1 MPDVVDGYLLPLELG
16 FCSEKA
22 NMKRLNSYW
31 RTVVSLSILV
41 MGISSAKPANVTLA
55 WDPNPE
61 ADLGG
66 YYIYFGTNTLDR
78 VDVKTG
84 TSVTLSNLVA
94 GVRYSIYATA
104 YNEAGLESAPSET
117 VFYTPIAEIVNPTLA
132 MQAVNGQITLS
143 GTAIPTQAVVIQA
156 ASNLHAPEWITV
168 QTITPGADGRIN
180 IQLMEHLL
188 NPRRFYRLA
197 VLP

>member
-1 MPDVVDGYLLPLELG
+1 
-16 FCSEKA
+16 
-22 NMKRLNSYW
+22 MKRLNSFL
-31 RTVVSLSILV
+31 RTAVSLSVLV
-41 MGISSAKPANVTLA
+41 MGIYNAKSANVTLA

-61 ADLGG
+61 GDLGG

-84 TSVTLSNLVA
+84 TSITLSNLVA

-104 YNEAGLESAPSET
+104 YNQAGVESAPSET
-117 VFYTPIAEIVNPTLA
+117 IFYTPIAEIVNPVLA
-132 MQAVNGQITLS
+132 MQAVNGQVTLS
-143 GTAIPTQAVVIQA
+143 GTAIPSQPVVIQA
-156 ASNLHAPEWITV
+156 ATSLNAPEWITV
-168 QTITPGADGRIN
+168 QTITPGTDGRVS